1 MWTKIRLVF
10 SLPDLRNK
18 ILLTVLLLF
27 TARIFAH
34 VPLPG
39 ISKEALDRITGSQ
52 LFGLLDLFSGG
63 SIAKL
68 SVVMLGVGPYITASI
83 IFQLLTYV
91 IPSLEA
97 LQKEGEHGRQKIN
110 QYTRLATVPLAAL
123 QSYATLALLRSQNI
137 IPMPTGFNLFLIIA
151 SSVAGTIFLM
161 WLGEIISERGIGN
174 GISLLITLGIISRLP
189 MQVAQALAFAGIDFN
204 AGSLR
209 LSMLDSKAIFQTLFF
224 GLLALAVLAAVVF
237 INEGIR
243 NIPVTYARGL
253 RRGFTSSVQST
264 LPIRVNS
271 AGVIPII
278 FAISLM
284 IFPSFLAQFLTNA
297 RSYWLRKVAF
307 FLQEVA
313 NPSSFWYP
321 AIYFVLVFLFTFFY
335 TSVVFQPKK
344 IAENLQKQSGFIPGI
359 RPGLETEEYLGKII
373 NRITLAGAIFLG
385 LIAVLPAI
393 IQQFTG
399 SNVFTIGGTGIL
411 IVVSVIIE
419 TLRALRAQII
429 THTYEKY

>member
-1 MWTKIRLVF
+1 MFAKFRLVF

-18 ILLTVLLLF
+18 ILLTVFLLLA
-27 TARIFAH
+27 ARLFAH

-39 ISKEALDRITGSQ
+39 IPREALEKMTGSQ
-52 LFGLLDLFSGG
+52 FFGLLDLFSGG

-97 LQKEGEHGRQKIN
+97 LQKEGEQGRQKIN
-110 QYTRLATVPLAAL
+110 QYTRLITVPLAAL
-123 QSYATLALLRSQNI
+123 QSYATLALLKSQNI
-137 IPMPTGFNLFLIIA
+137 IPMPSGFNLFLILIT
-151 SSVAGTIFLM
+151 SIAGTILLM
-161 WLGEIISERGIGN
+161 WFGEIISERGIGN

-189 MQVAQALAFAGIDFN
+189 MQAAQALAFAGIDLTTR
-204 AGSLR
+204 GLS
-209 LSMLDSKAIFQTLFF
+209 LSMLDSKALFQTFLF
-224 GLLALAVLAAVVF
+224 ALFAIVVLATVVF

-284 IFPSFLAQFLTNA
+284 IFPGFLAQFLTSA
-297 RSYWLRKVAF
+297 RSYWLRKLAF
-307 FLQEVA
+307 IFQEIA
-313 NPSSFWYP
+313 NPNSFWYP
-321 AIYFVLVFLFTFFY
+321 IIYFVLVFLFTFFY

-359 RPGLETEEYLGKII
+359 RPGIETEEYLGKII
-373 NRITLAGAIFLG
+373 NRITLAGALFLG
-385 LIAVLPAI
+385 LIAVLPAL

-411 IVVSVIIE
+411 IVVSVVIE
-419 TLRALRAQII
+419 TLRAFRAQLI